1 MKFTVNGTRMLYPL
15 SAALAAAL
23 VLSACKKPEPATPP
37 APAAAPAPT
46 PMTPAPAAAT
56 ASVTA
61 IDLGNAIGA
70 DNRVTAPATTFA
82 PRDTI
87 HAAVATRTSDPMA
100 SVPGKLSAKWTYQDG
115 QTVHEDSRD
124 LNLAGDGVTT
134 FQISKPDGLPA
145 GRYKVEIALDGTVV
159 QSKDFEVK

>member
-1 MKFTVNGTRMLYPL
+1 MKFPVNGTRMLYPL